1 MQIGIIGF
9 KYTGKSTLF
18 NAITGAGIP
27 TGQGGIDPHLAVAR
41 IPDPRLDTLSKMF
54 NPKRTIHA
62 SVEWVDVPGFEP
74 SAGAQSPGDGRRFL
88 EHARRVDALAF
99 VVRCFED
106 GQSDPDPIDEID
118 TLGLELVLAD
128 LQIIESRIERL
139 EKDMS
144 RKGKVEFP
152 LEPPLMEKFR
162 AELAEGKPLRGLD
175 LNADELKL
183 SSGFSL
189 LTLKPMFI
197 VMNGDEDGVADALM
211 AEARESGA
219 EVVDLCAK
227 VEEELSEL
235 PEEERLEFLADLG
248 IEEPAAHR
256 LIRSAYRSLGLQS
269 FFTVGEDEC
278 RAWTV
283 KENAFAPEAAG
294 VIHSDLQRGFIRA
307 ETCTYDDLVEE
318 GGLAQVKKANKMR
331 LEGKSYQVKDGD
343 VLNIRFNV

>member
-9 KYTGKSTLF
+9 KYSGKSTLF
-18 NAITGAGIP
+18 NAITGAGTP
-27 TGQGGIDPHLAVAR
+27 TGQGGVEPHLAVGR
-41 IPDPRLDTLSKMF
+41 IPDPRLDTLSVMF
-54 NPKRTIHA
+54 KPKRTIHA

-88 EHARRVDALAF
+88 EHARKVDALAL
-99 VVRCFED
+99 VVRCFDD
-106 GQSDPDPIDEID
+106 GVSPPNPMDEID
-118 TLGLELVLAD
+118 TLGLELALAD
-128 LQIIESRIERL
+128 LQIVDNRIERL
-139 EKDMS
+139 EKDRS
-144 RKGKVEFP
+144 RKGKVDNP
-152 LEPPLMEKFR
+152 QEPPLMAKFR
-162 AELAEGKPLRGLD
+162 ELLVEGKPLRDLD
-175 LNADELKL
+175 LNVDELKL

-197 VMNGDEDGVADALM
+197 VLNSDESGVPADMLNA
-211 AEARESGA
+211 ARETGA

-235 PEEERLEFLADLG
+235 PEDERLEFLTDLG
-248 IEEPAAHR
+248 ITEPAAHR
-256 LIRSAYRSLGLQS
+256 LIRSAYHSLGLQS

-283 KENAFAPEAAG
+283 SKNATAPEAAG

-307 ETCTYDDLVEE
+307 ETCTYDDLVAE
-318 GGLAQVKKANKMR
+318 GGLAEVKKANKMR
-331 LEGKSYQVKDGD
+331 LEGKSYLVQDGD